1 MGWLCSNLFGQFT
14 CWKQKTS
21 FVKIL
26 CQFSGFVCFMC
37 FMCILCMFYLN
48 FSLIFIFLV
57 FCAFCWGF
65 RFEHENSTCS
75 AQSFNMARWFF
86 RFLVKGF
93 VGLARFRYFK
103 ITMHNRLWICK
114 KVNLKMYFAN
124 SVLPWPFLTSL
135 WGHCLRAELSSC
147 WKQSSQCT
155 SANLRCLLNQQRCPK
170 EWAVGAIAI
179 SGNGGNM
186 WKSCQEVRILV
197 HLPEGQK
204 FSKSRWV

>member
-1 MGWLCSNLFGQFT
+1 MVFFSLEDSTPLGFDFLVATDSTEKSCDTWLCSDLSLSKACLAERFCLRCDFLELCGVIPSLNFCGVFFLRFSRVCHLERGCLCSNLFGQFT

-48 FSLIFIFLV
+48 FSVIFVFLV

-103 ITMHNRLWICK
+103 ITMHTRLSICK

-124 SVLPWPFLTSL
+124 SVLP
-135 WGHCLRAELSSC
+135 
-147 WKQSSQCT
+147 
-155 SANLRCLLNQQRCPK
+155 
-170 EWAVGAIAI
+170 
-179 SGNGGNM
+179 
-186 WKSCQEVRILV
+186 
-197 HLPEGQK
+197 
-204 FSKSRWV
+204 